1 MSAALA
7 QRTGAMPE
15 SSASP
20 PTARPRP
27 SLAGVLLVAASVV
40 YPLLVW
46 LALGHVGPRWVALG
60 LAALALARAAFARER
75 FWLAVALVVAS
86 LAAASA
92 WFDGWTPLKLYPV
105 VVNLAL
111 LATFAAS
118 LRRGQSFIER
128 LARLRE
134 PSLPPAAVAYT
145 RRVTKVWC
153 VFFAVNAAVS
163 AATALWADVATWV
176 LYNGVVA
183 YVAMGVLMGGE
194 WLVRRRVRARHAS
207 AHGAVDG

>member
-27 SLAGVLLVAASVV
+27 SLAGALLVAASVA

-46 LALGHVGPRWVALG
+46 LALGRVGPRWVALG
-60 LAALALARAAFARER
+60 LAALALTRAAFARER
-75 FWLAVALVVAS
+75 FWLAVALAAAS

-92 WFDGWTPLKLYPV
+92 WLGGWAPLKLYPV

-111 LATFAAS
+111 LGAFAAS
-118 LRRGQSFIER
+118 LRHGPSAVER

-134 PSLPPAAVAYT
+134 PSLPPTAVAYT
-145 RRVTKVWC
+145 RRVTQVWC

-163 AATALWADVATWV
+163 AATALWAGSATWA

-183 YVAMGVLMGGE
+183 YVAMGALMGGE
-194 WLVRRRVRARHAS
+194 WLVRRRVRVRRAS
-207 AHGAVDG
+207 AQETIDG